1 MSNILNQDQTIHYIL
16 NQVKTKTPSSFIRKG
31 DGENIVLAYGV
42 IESIPFHRY
51 RKKLIHFNIP
61 IWKIPFQL
69 FLRSEL
75 MKAYSNATLLGIS
88 PIEHRHDYWENEEQI
103 LHYFSLQ
110 EKTHCDMNFHMG
122 FIKKP
127 DSSHLMIPMAEEI
140 IQNRNIGVISHCK
153 VESFLDKFNSE
164 VVARVEIPRRR
175 AKLQYMS
182 RRIYD
187 GVLTEIENIVH
198 DTDIWLVAA
207 GVYAKPF
214 CEFIRLKGGIGID
227 IGSSM
232 DSWLNNYQ
240 SRSHLRR
247 IRSEYNRKS

>member
-1 MSNILNQDQTIHYIL
+1 MSVILNQNHSLNFIL
-16 NQVKTKTPSSFIRKG
+16 EYLLYKKPSSFVRKS
-31 DGENIVLAYGV
+31 DGENIVLAYG
-42 IESIPFHRY
+42 ILDSIPFHRY

-61 IWKIPFQL
+61 IWNIPFQL

-75 MKAYSNATLLGIS
+75 MNAFSNATLLGIS

-103 LHYFSLQ
+103 LDYFSLK

-127 DSSHLMIPMAEEI
+127 YSSHLMNPIAEEI

-153 VESFLDKFNSE
+153 VENFLKQFNSK
-164 VVARVEIPRRR
+164 VVTRIEIPRRR
-175 AKLQYMS
+175 AKFQFMT
-182 RRIYD
+182 RKIYNS
-187 GVLTEIENIVH
+187 VLTEIQNSIH
-198 DTDIWLVAA
+198 NTDIWLVAA

-214 CEFIRLKGGIGID
+214 CEYIRLGGGIGID

-232 DSWLNNYQ
+232 DTWLNEYQ
-240 SRSHLRR
+240 SRGHLRR
-247 IRSEYNRKS
+247 LLSEHNRNS

>member
-1 MSNILNQDQTIHYIL
+1 MLNQNQSISFIL
-16 NQVKTKTPSSFIRKG
+16 NQVKTNTPSSFIRKG
-31 DGENIVLAYGV
+31 DGENIVLAYGI
-42 IESIPFHRY
+42 IESIPLVHY

-61 IWKIPFQL
+61 IWNIPFQL

-75 MKAYSNATLLGIS
+75 MKAYSNATLLGVS
-88 PIEHRHDYWENEEQI
+88 PKKHRQGYWENEEQI
-103 LHYFSLQ
+103 LDYFSLK

-127 DSSHLMIPMAEEI
+127 DLLQLMNPIAEEI

-153 VESFLDKFNSE
+153 VESFLKKFNSK
-164 VVARVEIPRRR
+164 VVTRIEIPRRR
-175 AKLQYMS
+175 AKFQFMT
-182 RRIYD
+182 RKIYNS
-187 GVLTEIENIVH
+187 VLTEIQNSIQN
-198 DTDIWLVAA
+198 TDIWLVAA

-232 DSWLNNYQ
+232 DTWLNEYQ
-240 SRSHLRR
+240 SRGHLRR
-247 IRSEYNRKS
+247 LLSEHNRNS